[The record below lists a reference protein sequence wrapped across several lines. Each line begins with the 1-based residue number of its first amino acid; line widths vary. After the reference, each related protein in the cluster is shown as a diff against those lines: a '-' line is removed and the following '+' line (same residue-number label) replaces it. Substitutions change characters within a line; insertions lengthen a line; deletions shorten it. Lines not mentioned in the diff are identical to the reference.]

1 MMDALKVLEE
11 KVVTLVALIKDLQGR
26 NKKLQATYEELQKH
40 SDTLATNNEE
50 LKAENAKLA
59 EENGQ
64 LIARLDGLEGS
75 VTQGSKQIQELSKEK
90 ELTKVVVDDLIKS
103 INDLVGS
110 EKQQ

>member
-1 MMDALKVLEE
+1 MDALKVLEE
-11 KVVTLVALIKDLQGR
+11 KVTTLVALIKDLHSQ
-26 NKKLQATYEELQKH
+26 NKNLQSTYEELKKQA
-40 SDTLATNNEE
+40 DTLDAFNED

-59 EENGQ
+59 QENGQ
-64 LIARLDGLEGS
+64 LIAKLDGLEGS
-75 VTQGSKQIQELSKEK
+75 VAQGSEQIQVLSKEK